1 MDKRIYSSG
10 QTFRQALEDVIR
22 DRSRQRGVPQDRLRR
37 QIAFDRFLARVFIE
51 SQSPWL
57 LKGGYALEFRLK
69 EIARST
75 TDIDLSVPSL
85 QGTTPQKI
93 REMLQANTRR
103 DLEDWFEFYIGEGEK
118 EIQQA
123 HYVGWK
129 FHVEAHLG
137 GRLFS
142 AFQVDVAIGDVV
154 ISEPE
159 WETGAESLSFAGFE
173 PARVAVYPKD
183 QHFAEKIHSYSYPK
197 EIRTPSRIKDLV
209 DLILLIDGGL
219 PAPDIMQKAI
229 AATFERRKTHSVPKN
244 LPKPPLDWK
253 EGYESEA
260 AKCGASQKI
269 FDDAINFLEQYWQ
282 TLY

>member
-93 REMLQANTRR
+93 REMLAEYKAGAPAANSKGKAKAAAVKSKPAQA
-103 DLEDWFEFYIGEGEK
+103 
-118 EIQQA
+118 
-123 HYVGWK
+123 
-129 FHVEAHLG
+129 
-137 GRLFS
+137 S
-142 AFQVDVAIGDVV
+142 AG
-154 ISEPE
+154 
-159 WETGAESLSFAGFE
+159 
-173 PARVAVYPKD
+173 K
-183 QHFAEKIHSYSYPK
+183 KK
-197 EIRTPSRIKDLV
+197 SRAKAT
-209 DLILLIDGGL
+209 
-219 PAPDIMQKAI
+219 AP
-229 AATFERRKTHSVPKN
+229 V
-244 LPKPPLDWK
+244 
-253 EGYESEA
+253 
-260 AKCGASQKI
+260 
-269 FDDAINFLEQYWQ
+269 
-282 TLY
+282 